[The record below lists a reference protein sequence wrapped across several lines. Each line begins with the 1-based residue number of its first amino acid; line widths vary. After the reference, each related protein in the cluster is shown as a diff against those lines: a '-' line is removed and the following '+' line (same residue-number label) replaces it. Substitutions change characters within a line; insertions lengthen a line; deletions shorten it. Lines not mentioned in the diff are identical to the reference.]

1 MFFGVNF
8 YSFIVGNV
16 ANLIATMAGKEQT
29 LNNRLVTLSNYCQRY
44 QIPITT

>member
-16 ANLIATMAGKEQT
+16 ANLISNIAGKEQA
-29 LNNRLVTLSNYCQRY
+29 LINRLNSLSNYCQRN
-44 QIPITT
+44 QIPNST